1 MRRVQ
6 FRRITA
12 ALALVA
18 VAGLT
23 GCATREPANA
33 PAPSSGAAT
42 GFPVEVSVPGG
53 TTGLKLEK
61 RPERI
66 ISLNPSSTETL
77 YAVGA
82 GKQVVA
88 VDDQSTFPAEAP
100 KTTLSGFKP
109 NLEAIANQKPDLVLA
124 SNDTDNLVTGL
135 GQLKIQ
141 VLLVPAATTL
151 EDTYAQVSAIGKAT
165 GHAAEGEALATRMRA
180 DIDKIVTD
188 TRKPARPLSYYH
200 ELDNSLYSV
209 TSKTFIGQVYGRFG
223 LTNIADEADKSG
235 SGYPQL
241 SAEYLVK
248 ANPDLI
254 FLADTKCCG
263 QNARTVA
270 ARPGWQSLTAVK
282 NNGVVALDDDIASR
296 WGPRVVDLV
305 RTVSSAVSAAAAK

>member
-1 MRRVQ
+1 ML
-6 FRRITA
+6 FRRLTAAVAITA
-12 ALALVA
+12 ALTA
-18 VAGLT
+18 
-23 GCATREPANA
+23 CATREPVNA
-33 PAPSSGAAT
+33 PAPTGSAAD
-42 GFPVEVSVPGG
+42 FPVEVSVPGG
-53 TTGLKLEK
+53 STGLKLEK

-66 ISLNPSSTETL
+66 ISLNPSSTEVL

-109 NLEAIANQKPDLVLA
+109 NLEAIANHKPDLVVA
-124 SNDTDNLVTGL
+124 SNDIDNLVAGL

-141 VLLVPAATTL
+141 VLLLPPAKTL
-151 EDTYAQVSAIGKAT
+151 DDTFAQVNAVGKAT
-165 GHAAEGEALATRMRA
+165 GHAADGEALAKRMRT
-180 DIDKIVTD
+180 DVDKIVAE
-188 TRKPARPLSYYH
+188 TRKPAKPLSYYH
-200 ELDNSLYSV
+200 ELDNSLYSIS
-209 TSKTFIGQVYGRFG
+209 SKTFIGHVYSRFG

-263 QNARTVA
+263 QNAQTVA
-270 ARPGWQSLTAVK
+270 ARPGWQTVTAVK
-282 NNGVVALDDDIASR
+282 NNGVVPLDDDIASR

>member
-1 MRRVQ
+1 MRRVL
-6 FRRITA
+6 FRRLTA
-12 ALALVA
+12 AVA
-18 VAGLT
+18 IAAALT
-23 GCATREPANA
+23 GCATRQ
-33 PAPSSGAAT
+33 PAPSPGTPPAAD
-42 GFPVEVSVPGG
+42 FPVEVSVPGG
-53 TTGLKLEK
+53 STGLKLEK

-66 ISLNPSSTETL
+66 ISLNPSSTEVL

-109 NLEAIANQKPDLVLA
+109 NLEAIANHKPDLVLA
-124 SNDTDNLVTGL
+124 SNDIDNLVAGL

-141 VLLVPAATTL
+141 VLLVPPAKTL
-151 EDTYAQVSAIGKAT
+151 DEAFTQVSAVGKAT
-165 GHAAEGEALATRMRA
+165 GHAAAGEALAQRMRT
-180 DIDKIVTD
+180 DIDKIVAE
-188 TRKPARPLSYYH
+188 TRKSAKPLSYYH

-209 TSKTFIGQVYGRFG
+209 SSKTFVGHVYARFG
-223 LTNIADEADKSG
+223 LVNIADDGDKSG

-254 FLADTKCCG
+254 FLADTKCCA
-263 QNARTVA
+263 QNAQSVA
-270 ARPGWQSLTAVK
+270 ARPGWQTVTAVK
-282 NNGVVALDDDIASR
+282 NNGVIALDDDIASR

>member
-1 MRRVQ
+1 ML
-6 FRRITA
+6 FRRLTA
-12 ALALVA
+12 ALTVAA
-18 VAGLT
+18 VALT
-23 GCATREPANA
+23 GCATRQ
-33 PAPSSGAAT
+33 PAPSPTTPAAAD
-42 GFPVEVSVPGG
+42 FPVEVSVPGG
-53 TTGLKLEK
+53 STGLKLEK

-66 ISLNPSSTETL
+66 ISLNPSSTEVL

-124 SNDTDNLVTGL
+124 SNDIDNLVAGL

-141 VLLVPAATTL
+141 VLLVPPAKTL
-151 EDTYAQVSAIGKAT
+151 DETFAQVSAVGKAT
-165 GHAAEGEALATRMRA
+165 GHAAAGEALAQRMRA
-180 DIDKIVTD
+180 DIDKIVGE
-188 TRKPARPLSYYH
+188 TRKAVSSSGKPMSYYH

-209 TSKTFIGQVYGRFG
+209 SSKTFVGHVYSRFG
-223 LTNIADEADKSG
+223 LVNIADEADKSN

-263 QNARTVA
+263 QNAQTVA
-270 ARPGWQSLTAVK
+270 ARPGWQTVTAVK
-282 NNGVVALDDDIASR
+282 NNGVIALDDDIASR

>member
-1 MRRVQ
+1 ML
-6 FRRITA
+6 FRRSTA
-12 ALALVA
+12 ALAVA
-18 VAGLT
+18 ALALT
-23 GCATREPANA
+23 GCATRQPSNA
-33 PAPSSGAAT
+33 PAPPPAAD
-42 GFPVEVSVPGG
+42 FPVEVSVPGG
-53 TTGLKLEK
+53 STGLKLEK

-66 ISLNPSSTETL
+66 ISLNPSSTEVL

-109 NLEAIANQKPDLVLA
+109 NLEAIANHKPDLVVA
-124 SNDTDNLVTGL
+124 SNDIDNLVSGL

-141 VLLVPAATTL
+141 VLLVPPAKTL
-151 EDTYAQVSAIGKAT
+151 DDAFAQAEVVGKAT
-165 GHAAEGEALATRMRA
+165 GHAADGTALAKRMRA
-180 DIDKIVTD
+180 DIDKIVND
-188 TRKPARPLSYYH
+188 TRKPARALNYFH

-209 TSKTFIGQVYGRFG
+209 SSKTFIGNVYSRFG

-241 SAEYLVK
+241 SAEYLIK

-263 QNARTVA
+263 QNPQSVG
-270 ARPGWQSLTAVK
+270 ARPGWQSVNAVK
-282 NNGVVALDDDIASR
+282 NGGVIALDDDIASR